1 MTIVYTMESL
11 HLSRSVIENLN
22 SFYSKNVSIQKH
34 IQTGKRIN
42 KPIDD
47 LGENGKLANLN
58 LERLSNYRTKQNL
71 QNSISFLQSQQG
83 KLKVVTKVLTRMG
96 ELNTLANSPIANKST
111 KVIYDREFKE
121 LQEEI
126 RDIGTSKWNGIS
138 LFSSQASK
146 VLVGNA
152 IDDPNLYQGNSGIS
166 PDSTNSMTRW
176 GIYHGLADKIQ
187 AGDKLPSGFGENP
200 PKNLL
205 AFAISD
211 ESIGSYAPNG
221 HAKFNRDIDNWI
233 GLMGEKNIDGKIGLI
248 RAEETRYGKDLLP
261 TGEPVPKFAEL
272 HEVMP
277 RDDTTAKEAQGLQF
291 LKDTFLSMT
300 DNGESLP
307 DAFGIF
313 VDNSGSLKFNEVDSP
328 AQDMMSWV
336 QNEYGGQVA
345 ISSENGGD
353 WRNGIFLASDEE
365 WIARSQEAVESML
378 ADPDFNVLVEDGSL
392 DQSESGV
399 KGLIDPVYSI
409 ADFDQEEL
417 QMFLEKCTEA
427 ISVNAAEQER
437 FQSEYDEL
445 ALKDVGLER
454 YFENAV
460 GLDIP
465 SAMAAYRLSRVQM
478 DINAN
483 LMGAVRDME
492 NVLYT
497 DFLE

>member
-1 MTIVYTMESL
+1 MESL
-11 HLSRSVIENLN
+11 HLSRSVVENLN

-47 LGENGKLANLN
+47 VGETGKLANLN

-83 KLKVVTKVLTRMG
+83 KLKVVTKILTRMG
-96 ELNTLANSPIANKST
+96 ELHTLANSPIANKST
-111 KVIYDREFKE
+111 KVIYDAEFKE

-126 RDIGTSKWNGIS
+126 RDIGASKWNGIS
-138 LFSSQASK
+138 LFSSQASR
-146 VLVGNA
+146 VLVGDA
-152 IDDPNLYQGNSGIS
+152 IDDPTLYQGNSGIS
-166 PDSTNSMTRW
+166 PESTNSMTRW
-176 GIYHGLADKIQ
+176 GIYHGLADKLQ
-187 AGDKLPSGFGENP
+187 AGDKLPTGFGENP

-211 ESIGSYAPNG
+211 ESNGNYAPNG
-221 HAKFNRDIDNWI
+221 HTKFNRDIDNWI

-248 RAEETRYGKDLLP
+248 RAEESLYGKDLLP
-261 TGEPVPKFAEL
+261 TGESVPRFAEL

-277 RDDTTAKEAQGLQF
+277 RDNTAAKAAQGLQF

-300 DNGESLP
+300 DNGQSLP

-313 VDNSGSLKFNEVDSP
+313 VDNSGSLRYNEVDSP

-336 QNEYGGQVA
+336 QTEYGGQIA
-345 ISSENGGD
+345 TSSQHGGD
-353 WRNGIFLASDEE
+353 WQNGIFLASDEE

-378 ADPDFNVLVEDGSL
+378 ADPDFNVLVEDGTL

-399 KGLIDPVYSI
+399 KGLLDPVYTI
-409 ADFDQEEL
+409 TDFDQEEL

-437 FQSEYDEL
+437 FQSEYNEL
-445 ALKDVGLER
+445 AMKDAGLER
-454 YFENAV
+454 YFENAE

-483 LMGAVRDME
+483 LMGAVKEME